1 MRVTGKVFWL
11 PKKGNSIEEYE
22 DAAYPFEDFSA
33 EGNEF
38 KCAVADGATE
48 TSFSGLWAS
57 LLVEGFAE
65 KLALDSLRKRWNA
78 DVRQKDLPWYAE
90 EKLEK
95 GAFAALVGLH
105 LKKGRGKKHA
115 FIVEAT
121 GDCCVIH
128 VRESHMLS
136 SFPMVSS
143 GEFNNSPALIC
154 SHAFPSVD
162 AQMQKL
168 IKKGEW
174 QDGDT
179 FFLLSDAI
187 ACWALRRHE
196 ELDDVANVLQ
206 NIESQEDLARLVEE
220 ERLLISP
227 DGRPAMKNDDVTF
240 LSVTVCS

>member
-1 MRVTGKVFWL
+1 MRVEGRVFWL
-11 PKKGNSIEEYE
+11 PKKGNSLEEYE
-22 DAAYPFEDFSA
+22 DAAYPFENFNA

-78 DVRQKDLPWYAE
+78 NVRQKDLPWYAE

-95 GAFAALVGLH
+95 GAYAALVGLH
-105 LKKGRGKKHA
+105 LKKGRGKKNA
-115 FIVEAT
+115 FMVEAT

-128 VRESHMLS
+128 VRESEMLS

-143 GEFNNSPALIC
+143 DQFNNSPALIC
-154 SHAFPSVD
+154 SHEFPFVD

-168 IKKGEW
+168 TKKGEW

-179 FFLLSDAI
+179 FVLLSDAI

-206 NIESQEDLARLVEE
+206 NIETQEDLLRLVEE
-220 ERLLISP
+220 ERLLISE